1 MVKMVNFMRCI
12 LYHNFKKKFKV
23 PDKLSLMEPV
33 QDLLNTRESQ
43 KSDNL
48 CHNL

>member
-12 LYHNFKKKFKV
+12 FSHNLKKKFKV
-23 PDKLSLMEPV
+23 PDKLSLVKPV
-33 QDLLNTRESQ
+33 NDLLNTRESQ

-48 CHNL
+48 SHSL